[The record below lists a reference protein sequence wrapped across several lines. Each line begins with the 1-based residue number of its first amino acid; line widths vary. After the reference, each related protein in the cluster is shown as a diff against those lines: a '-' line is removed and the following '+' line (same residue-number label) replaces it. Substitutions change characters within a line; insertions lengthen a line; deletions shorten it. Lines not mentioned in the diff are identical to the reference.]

1 MRRLLVLSF
10 VTALLGVLV
19 AVAPA
24 VVRPAANRAE
34 ASVVSCDP
42 VIHTIA
48 RHSIYAAKMRMCIE
62 YFSNSAR
69 PGAKVDCVTATT
81 HVSCNWAMASH
92 DVGLYDM
99 GGYAIWSSS
108 YGIHAVGKTNG
119 AYIAT
124 PDACTHSDCL
134 APNPLGTWGYV
145 QVRFPDGHLTDP
157 HYINYSDF

>member
-42 VIHTIA
+42 VIHTLA
-48 RHSIYAAKMRMCIE
+48 RYSKWAAKMRMCIE
-62 YFSNSAR
+62 YFSNAAR
-69 PGAKVDCVTATT
+69 PGAKVDCVTSTT
-81 HVSCNWAMASH
+81 HVPCNWAVENVNLS
-92 DVGLYDM
+92 DM
-99 GGYAIWSSS
+99 GGNQIWHSDF
-108 YGIHAVGKTNG
+108 GIHASGKTNG

-124 PDACTHSDCL
+124 PDACTQSNCVG
-134 APNPLGTWGYV
+134 PNPLGTSGLVW
-145 QVRFPDGHLTDP
+145 VRFPDGHLDGP
-157 HYINYSDF
+157 RFIYYDDF